1 MSFTGGKLKLKG
13 DDTGVKKKKK
23 KKSKAEDDSKALQ
36 LIEETDAQESMPK
49 VNTAYHQLIPGNL
62 VTSTCPPN
70 RECATGLSQHLVSG
84 TLLGTHRAS
93 SAVCTC
99 ANVRACACRRRE
111 RGTSWRVTQILR
123 TGELLLRS
131 AMTRRWQSARGSA

>member
-36 LIEETDAQESMPK
+36 LVEETDAQESMPK

-70 RECATGLSQHLVSG
+70 AECATGLSQHLVPG
-84 TLLGTHRAS
+84 TLLGTTVPLLLYVSVQMYAP
-93 SAVCTC
+93 AL
-99 ANVRACACRRRE
+99 AGDE
-111 RGTSWRVTQILR
+111 RGVHP
-123 TGELLLRS
+123 G
-131 AMTRRWQSARGSA
+131 GSPRYYGQANCC